1 MERIKK
7 DFVDSCR

>member
-7 DFVDSCR
+7 EAAVV